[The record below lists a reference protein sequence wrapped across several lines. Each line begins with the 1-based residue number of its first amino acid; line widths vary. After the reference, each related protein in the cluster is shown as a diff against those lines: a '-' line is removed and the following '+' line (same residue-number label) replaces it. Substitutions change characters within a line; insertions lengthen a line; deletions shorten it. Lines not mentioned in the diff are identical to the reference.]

1 MLLSNSFK
9 CSAVALTSAGSYV
22 KVGNAQIGQMLMF
35 GHTRASSKAVPLVTQ
50 VLEILRKSR
59 ISSGKKRSSAASLPL
74 PSPPPGQLAPRAGAP
89 RAPGGLAAAGLRVS
103 SSSRTMSI
111 FWCDTNQFIDIGL
124 DIPSQPSLP

>member
-59 ISSGKKRSSAASLPL
+59 ISSGKKRSSGASLPL
-74 PSPPPGQLAPRAGAP
+74 PSQPPVQVAVRAGAP
-89 RAPGGLAAAGLRVS
+89 RGLAAAGLKVRPCHTVCLSLRRS
-103 SSSRTMSI
+103 SGAQYFLGI
-111 FWCDTNQFIDIGL
+111 QL
-124 DIPSQPSLP
+124 A